1 MSGNLKRFLDTNVL
15 IYAFAEGEEKAEAAE
30 AALSAGGVISVQVLN
45 EFTHVC
51 SRKLKLSWAEIEERR
66 EVIKLL
72 VSEITPI
79 TLALHDAAVALA
91 RAHQFSFYDAMI
103 VAAAQNSGCTVLLS
117 EDLHDGWAS
126 GGLRIENPFRIT

>member
-1 MSGNLKRFLDTNVL
+1 
-15 IYAFAEGEEKAEAAE
+15 
-30 AALSAGGVISVQVLN
+30 VISVQVLN
-45 EFTHVC
+45 EFTQVC

-91 RAHQFSFYDAMI
+91 RAHQFSIYDALI
-103 VAAAQNSGCTVLLS
+103 VVAAQSSGCTVLLS
-117 EDLHDGWAS
+117 EDLHHGWAS
-126 GGLRIENPFRIT
+126 DGLRIENPFRIV

>member
-1 MSGNLKRFLDTNVL
+1 MSGNPKRFLDTNVL
-15 IYAFAEGEEKAEAAE
+15 IYAFAQDEKKADLAE

-79 TLALHDAAVALA
+79 TLALHDMAVDLA
-91 RAHQFSFYDAMI
+91 RTHKLSFYDALI
-103 VAAAQNSGCTVLLS
+103 VAAAQSSGCTVLLS
-117 EDLHDGWAS
+117 EDLHHGWAS
-126 GGLRIENPFRIT
+126 GGLRIENPFRII